1 VSARTLVKGLL
12 VAGLLLLIVS
22 LMMRSRLPD
31 QGRLSPE
38 LLREPEQTAVQEA
51 PIKRTVGGVD
61 YTIKPLY
68 AYDLTGLVVSRH
80 DSDTWWDYIH
90 REWNDHLNVVD
101 LCVVWGDNVANGS
114 YRKQSF
120 SSGQFV
126 CYWQAPSAEAFAAFN
141 PYKISN
147 NHIITDDHRL
157 AKKFRTVR
165 VGDQGRFRGFLAEYA
180 HRHKGQPFHRGTS
193 TTRMDTGNSA
203 CETVYVTDLD
213 ILNRGGGL
221 WHAMVCVAWAVIALS
236 IVWWFRLPISQDH

>member
-165 VGDQGRFRGFLAEYA
+165 VGDQGRFAASSPNTLIAIRVSPSTAAPARRASTPATAPAKRFTS
-180 HRHKGQPFHRGTS
+180 PTS
-193 TTRMDTGNSA
+193 TFSTAAADSGTRWSG
-203 CETVYVTDLD
+203 
-213 ILNRGGGL
+213 
-221 WHAMVCVAWAVIALS
+221 WHG
-236 IVWWFRLPISQDH
+236 P